1 MPNTRPG
8 LLECCGN
15 CWSDCPEN
23 AGDQRLVRCI
33 AWFCNE
39 SKEVNMEIRFNGW
52 QWILL
57 AFAIISGL
65 AVTGIFRLVWWIV
78 SHVRWV

>member
-1 MPNTRPG
+1 MHTLDDTPAAASGQQVATERCD
-8 LLECCGN
+8 L
-15 CWSDCPEN
+15 
-23 AGDQRLVRCI
+23 RLVRSI

-65 AVTGIFRLVWWIV
+65 AVNGIFRLVWWIV

>member
-1 MPNTRPG
+1 VTQNAAI
-8 LLECCGN
+8 CG
-15 CWSDCPEN
+15 
-23 AGDQRLVRCI
+23 AVRSI

-52 QWILL
+52 LWILL

-65 AVTGIFRLVWWIV
+65 AVNGIFRLVWWVV

>member
-1 MPNTRPG
+1 
-8 LLECCGN
+8 
-15 CWSDCPEN
+15 
-23 AGDQRLVRCI
+23 
-33 AWFCNE
+33 
-39 SKEVNMEIRFNGW
+39 MEIRFNGW

-65 AVTGIFRLVWWIV
+65 AVNGIFRLVWWIV